1 MGSTRE
7 VLTLVGLL
15 VLAGCSTP
23 LTSAP
28 GSVAASGAPSEAQPS
43 LTASASAE
51 GSVPDV
57 TELERTGEALAP
69 GRYTRAAFAPR
80 ITFAIAAG
88 GWYAEQLHLGFFDV
102 QQDVGS
108 PHVIAVQFAKPSEIF
123 GERGT
128 SVVAHDAEG
137 AAAAVRGNPGLTVIG
152 DSAALMDGHAGIV
165 VEVEHAGASATNV
178 GIMAVPPGPLSI
190 APERRLWIA
199 FFDTDDGLLA
209 VMVGGSVERWDEA
222 LAAAEPI
229 LETVTIGR

>member
-1 MGSTRE
+1 MAGASTE
-7 VLTLVGLL
+7 PSAAVEAVELVRNGQ
-15 VLAGCSTP
+15 AI
-23 LTSAP
+23 
-28 GSVAASGAPSEAQPS
+28 
-43 LTASASAE
+43 
-51 GSVPDV
+51 
-57 TELERTGEALAP
+57 AP
-69 GRYTRAAFAPR
+69 GRYTRAGFAPR
-80 ITFAIAAG
+80 ISFEIVDG
-88 GWYAEQLHLGFFDV
+88 EWYAEQLHSGFFDV

-137 AAAAVRGNPGLTVIG
+137 AAAAVRGNPGLTVID

-190 APERRLWIA
+190 SPERRLWIA